1 MGLFYKVS
9 VVDDPFG
16 PIFFGSKLLHFLQVL
31 SAQFLRKFQS
41 CHLRYVG
48 ERVIALGPYMR
59 GRDKKCI
66 TTEQGMTMFFLKAN
80 IEYQSY
86 IPIL

>member
-16 PIFFGSKLLHFLQVL
+16 PIFFGSKLLHFVQVL

-59 GRDKKCI
+59 GRDKKCV
-66 TTEQGMTMFFLKAN
+66 TTE
-80 IEYQSY
+80 
-86 IPIL
+86 